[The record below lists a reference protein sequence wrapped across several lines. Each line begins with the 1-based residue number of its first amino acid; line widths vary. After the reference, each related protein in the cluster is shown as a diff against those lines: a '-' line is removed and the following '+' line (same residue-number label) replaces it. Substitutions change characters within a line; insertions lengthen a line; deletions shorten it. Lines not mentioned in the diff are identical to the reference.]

1 VCRPV
6 QVGTWMIIISRRWRL
21 PLLLIGSSG
30 RGDSSGCCETTTNRL
45 AAISAPKFVSL
56 TRVRPIASSG
66 KTHHADRRSQKA
78 TTRRPNAADTMMT
91 EASTLT
97 IEQIQ
102 HVGCRHQESARA
114 ERRPPVGPEP
124 AREQPTERDAEC
136 QVEAPVNL
144 IRATGSA
151 STNHDAAVLSKAVR
165 K

>member
-1 VCRPV
+1 
-6 QVGTWMIIISRRWRL
+6 MIIISRRWRL

-97 IEQIQ
+97 IEDMYNTLGAVTKRAHAPNAVHLLAPSLRASSQLS
-102 HVGCRHQESARA
+102 EMPSAR
-114 ERRPPVGPEP
+114 
-124 AREQPTERDAEC
+124 
-136 QVEAPVNL
+136 
-144 IRATGSA
+144 
-151 STNHDAAVLSKAVR
+151 
-165 K
+165 